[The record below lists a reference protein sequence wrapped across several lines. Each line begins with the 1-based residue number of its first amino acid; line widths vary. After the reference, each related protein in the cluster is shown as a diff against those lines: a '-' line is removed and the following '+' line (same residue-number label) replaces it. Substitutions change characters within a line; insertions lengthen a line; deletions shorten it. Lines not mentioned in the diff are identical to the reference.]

1 VYKVHHHASR
11 YASNTTWLSVT
22 SPKVSVVSVGTTNTY
37 GHPTSETLARL
48 HAIGTKTYWTSI
60 GNGVAP
66 VPGLDTVAGNIVVEV
81 APAATTFTLRYG
93 SKTDTYAM
101 WGFAP
106 PGVPFGYV
114 DTPAAGAVVAGEVAF
129 TGWAVDDSGTVGV
142 DVYRSP
148 VPGEPTRANG
158 LVYVGTAVMVPG
170 ARPDVARAYPL
181 YPNVSSAGW
190 GFMILTNTLPNA
202 GNGTFTFQAIGRS
215 ASGETQLLGSRTFVV
230 ANAGSTQ
237 PFGTIDTPGHGETV
251 SGTVTNFGWA
261 LTPNPRFIP
270 TDGSTIGVYIDG
282 VFVGTPNY
290 GHYRADIA
298 TIFPG
303 YANSNGAVGF
313 YQFDSTTLANGL
325 HTIEWK
331 VTDSGGITTGMGS
344 RFFRVE
350 NPQ

>member
-1 VYKVHHHASR
+1 
-11 YASNTTWLSVT
+11 
-22 SPKVSVVSVGTTNTY
+22 
-37 GHPTSETLARL
+37 
-48 HAIGTKTYWTSI
+48 
-60 GNGVAP
+60 
-66 VPGLDTVAGNIVVEV
+66 
-81 APAATTFTLRYG
+81 
-93 SKTDTYAM
+93 M